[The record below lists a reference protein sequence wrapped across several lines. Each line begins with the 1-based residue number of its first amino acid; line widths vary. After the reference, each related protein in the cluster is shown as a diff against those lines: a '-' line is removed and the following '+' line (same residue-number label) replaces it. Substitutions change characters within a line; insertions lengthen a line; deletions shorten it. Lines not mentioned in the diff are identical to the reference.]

1 MSDPNRAM
9 DWGAAYE
16 TGIPAIDCQHQSL
29 IKALRCLHEAV
40 SDGSVQAEAGVV
52 LDFLEKY
59 ARIHFA
65 DEETLM
71 QRAGFPDLSAHR
83 AEHRGF
89 QLRLHELRAH
99 YQEDARGVSQ
109 ESSLRLFDG
118 FREHIL
124 VQDKAFAEYLRKAEA
139 PVP

>member
-1 MSDPNRAM
+1 MSDPSRAM
-9 DWGAAYE
+9 NWGAAYE

-29 IKALRCLHEAV
+29 FKALRYLHEAV

-71 QRAGFPDLSAHR
+71 QRADFPDLSAHR
-83 AEHRGF
+83 AEHRSF
-89 QLRLHELRAH
+89 QLRLHDLRTR
-99 YQEDARGVSQ
+99 YQDETAGVSL
-109 ESSLRLFDG
+109 ETSMLLFEW
-118 FREHIL
+118 FRDHIL
-124 VQDKAFAEYLRKAEA
+124 IQDMAFAEFTRKAPA
-139 PVP
+139 PAR